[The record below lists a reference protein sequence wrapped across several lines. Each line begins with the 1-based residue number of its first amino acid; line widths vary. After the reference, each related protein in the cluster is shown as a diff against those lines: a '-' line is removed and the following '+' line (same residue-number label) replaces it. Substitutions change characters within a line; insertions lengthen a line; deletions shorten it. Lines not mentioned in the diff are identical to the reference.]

1 MEERIA
7 LLADVHSNL
16 EAFEACLAHARERGA
31 TQYAILGDIVGYG
44 PDPEAVIDRVAALRA
59 GGAVVIKGNH
69 DEAIAKAT
77 SYFADAAREAIDWTR
92 ERLHAGQRDFLDAL
106 PLTEQRGAV
115 LFVHASAHAP
125 QKWPYIDGSE
135 AARRCFEAALG
146 ATWTFAGHTH
156 TARLYA
162 HLGAGRPSTFTPVT
176 GSTIPVGRHRRWLG
190 VVGSTGQARD
200 GNPSAAYAIFDAKAE
215 TIVFHRIAYDHERT
229 AAKIRAAGLPAV
241 LAWRIESGG

>member
-1 MEERIA
+1 MDERIA

-44 PDPEAVIDRVAALRA
+44 ADPAAVVDRVAALRA
-59 GGAVVIKGNH
+59 GGAVVVKGNH
-69 DEAIAKAT
+69 DEAVAGST
-77 SYFADAAREAIDWTR
+77 SYFADAARDAIDWTR
-92 ERLHAGQRDFLDAL
+92 GHLDAGQRAFLDAL
-106 PLTEQRGAV
+106 PLFEQRGAAF
-115 LFVHASAHAP
+115 FVHASAHTP

-135 AARRCFEAALG
+135 AARRCFEAAPH

-162 HLGAGRPSTFTPVT
+162 HLGAGRPSTFTPVA
-176 GSTIPVGRHRRWLG
+176 GSVIPVGRHRRWLG

-200 GNPSAAYAIFDAKAE
+200 GNPSAAYAMFDAKAE
-215 TIVFHRIAYDHERT
+215 TLVFHRIAYDHERT

-241 LAWRIESGG
+241 LAWRIETGA